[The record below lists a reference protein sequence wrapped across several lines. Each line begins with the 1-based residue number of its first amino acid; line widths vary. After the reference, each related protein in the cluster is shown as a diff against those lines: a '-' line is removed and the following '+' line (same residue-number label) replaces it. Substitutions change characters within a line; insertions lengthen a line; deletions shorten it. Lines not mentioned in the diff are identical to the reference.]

1 MADRW
6 TAYRKQMDDKW
17 TDGVQTHS
25 EQLKITSDRMADVIY
40 RTEHRQSLTYGMSQW
55 TDLSINNEISI
66 NGQKDRHTEI
76 FI

>member
-40 RTEHRQSLTYGMSQW
+40 RTEHRQSV
-55 TDLSINNEISI
+55 TDME
-66 NGQKDRHTEI
+66 
-76 FI
+76 